1 MGYGLKINGV
11 KIKEPPVGGFSIS
24 HYNLTKS
31 GRVSSGKM
39 TMELVAK
46 KRKFFFKYPVISAAD
61 KKVIMD
67 IIDGTDMFM
76 NFEYIEDGVH
86 KSAIVYVGEI
96 SNEGFRAGGLSGW
109 YWKNFEFNL
118 IEQ

>member
-1 MGYGLKINGV
+1 MGWGLKINGV
-11 KIKEPPVGGFSIS
+11 KIKEPPPGGFSIS

-46 KRKFFFKYPVISAAD
+46 KRKFFFKYPVISAVD
-61 KKVIMD
+61 KNLIMSL
-67 IIDGTDMFM
+67 IDGTDMF
-76 NFEYIEDGVH
+76 FTLEYIEDGVQ
-86 KSAIVYVGEI
+86 KSAVVYVGEI
-96 SNEGFRAGGLSGW
+96 KREGFRAGGLSGW
-109 YWKNFEFNL
+109 YWKNFEFDL